1 MLLHILRLESVIFG
15 RWVVIIPPDTAM
27 TIVVDAGGIREAI
40 FLRTIQHL
48 GHEGP

>member
-1 MLLHILRLESVIFG
+1 MLLHIFRLEPVIFG
-15 RWVVIIPPDTAM
+15 RWVVIIPPNATAA
-27 TIVVDAGGIREAI
+27 IVVDAGGIREAV